1 MMINYFAFLE
11 ESHKEYLQNI
21 IKELLE
27 GKEVVIDDLT
37 QEDLEF
43 IKKELNKYGNNYLF
57 KR

>member
-1 MMINYFAFLE
+1 MINYFAFLE

-27 GKEVVIDDLT
+27 GKEVVVDDLT

-43 IKKELNKYGNNYLF
+43 IEKELDKYERSHLF
-57 KR
+57 K

>member
-1 MMINYFAFLE
+1 MMMINYFAFLE

-27 GKEVVIDDLT
+27 GKEVVVDDLT

-43 IKKELNKYGNNYLF
+43 IEKELDKYERSHLF
-57 KR
+57 K

>member
-11 ESHKEYLQNI
+11 ESRKEYLQNI

-43 IKKELNKYGNNYLF
+43 IKKELNKYGYNFLF
-57 KR
+57 G

>member
-1 MMINYFAFLE
+1 MINYFAFLE
-11 ESHKEYLQNI
+11 ESRKEYLQNI

-43 IKKELNKYGNNYLF
+43 IKKELNKYGYSYLF
-57 KR
+57 G

>member
-11 ESHKEYLQNI
+11 ESRKEYLQNI

-27 GKEVVIDDLT
+27 GKEVIIDDDLT

-57 KR
+57 G